1 MPAVADQTV
10 NVLAPDTVDPAG
22 CFAATREQTEP
33 SRFSQSPAPAGYEI
47 LGELGRGGMGVVYK
61 ARQTRLNRLVA
72 LKMILAG
79 SHASPAAL
87 ARFRAEAEAVAA
99 LQHPNVVQVYDF
111 GEHDGL
117 PYFAMEFVP
126 GGTLATRVHER
137 PLPPREAA
145 ALLAGVADGVQAAHA
160 VGIVHRDLK
169 PENVLLQRT
178 EDRGQKTASGRD
190 PSVLCSLSSVL
201 SPKVTDFGLAKKVDT
216 DDGLTAT
223 GAILGTPGYM
233 APEQAAGAGKSADV
247 RTDVYGLGAILY
259 RVLTG
264 RPPFQAAT
272 MTEILMQIMVEEPVP
287 PASLNPGI
295 PADLETVCLKCLEK
309 EPARRY
315 QSAAELADDL
325 RRFLDGMPVTARRVS
340 TIGRARRW
348 ARRNPMIA
356 GLAAG
361 LALILV
367 AGTVVSTGFAIRA
380 HNYSVAA
387 REELEENKRLRKHE
401 SETMKKLFLYLK
413 DRPDLLQSPM
423 CDILDRFRAE
433 NGEVPHPMLAGPEE

>member
-10 NVLAPDTVDPAG
+10 NVLAPETADPDAY
-22 CFAATREQTEP
+22 ATREQTEP
-33 SRFSQSPAPAGYEI
+33 ARFNRSPAPAGYEI

-61 ARQTRLNRLVA
+61 ARQTKLNRLVA

-79 SHASPAAL
+79 GHASPAAL
-87 ARFRAEAEAVAA
+87 ERFRAEAEAVAA
-99 LQHPNVVQVYDF
+99 LQHPNVVQVYDY

-126 GGTLATRVHER
+126 GGTLAARVHDH
-137 PLPPREAA
+137 PLPPRDAA
-145 ALLAGVADGVQAAHA
+145 ALMASIADGVQSAHA

-169 PENVLLQRT
+169 PENILIQGHGLGT
-178 EDRGQKTASGRD
+178 
-190 PSVLCSLSSVL
+190 
-201 SPKVTDFGLAKKVDT
+201 PKVTDFGLAKKVDT
-216 DDGLTAT
+216 ADGLTAT

-259 RVLTG
+259 RILTG

-272 MTEILMQIMVEEPVP
+272 MTEILMQVMVEEPVP
-287 PASLNPGI
+287 PARLNPCI

-309 EPARRY
+309 EPSRRY
-315 QSAAELADDL
+315 QTAAELADDL

-361 LALILV
+361 LALVLV
-367 AGTVVSTGFAIRA
+367 AGTVVSTTFAVRA
-380 HNYSVAA
+380 HYWSAAA
-387 REELEENKRLRKHE
+387 REELAENQQLRQHE
-401 SETMKKLFLYLK
+401 RETTKKLFLYLK
-413 DRPDLLQSPM
+413 DRPEMLQAPM
-423 CDILDRFRAE
+423 CDILDQFRAE
-433 NGEVPHPMLAGPEE
+433 NGDVPHHVLAGLEE

>member
-1 MPAVADQTV
+1 MPAAADQTV
-10 NVLAPDTVDPAG
+10 NVLAPDTADPDA
-22 CFAATREQTEP
+22 FAATREQTEP
-33 SRFSQSPAPAGYEI
+33 PRFSQSPAPAGYEI

-61 ARQTRLNRLVA
+61 ARQTKLNRLVA

-79 SHASPAAL
+79 GHASPAAL

-99 LQHPNVVQVYDF
+99 LQHPNVVQVYDY

-117 PYFAMEFVP
+117 PYLAMEFVP
-126 GGTLATRVHER
+126 GGTLAARVHDR
-137 PLPPREAA
+137 PLPAREAA
-145 ALLAGVADGVQAAHA
+145 ALMAGIADGVQAAHT

-169 PENVLLQRT
+169 PENVLLGK
-178 EDRGQKTASGRD
+178 EG
-190 PSVLCSLSSVL
+190 
-201 SPKVTDFGLAKKVDT
+201 PKVTDFGLAKKIDT
-216 DDGLTAT
+216 ADGLTAT

-233 APEQAAGAGKSADV
+233 APEQAAGAGKTADV

-259 RVLTG
+259 RILTG

-272 MTEILMQIMVEEPVP
+272 MTEILMQVMVEEPVP
-287 PASLNPGI
+287 PARLNPGV

-309 EPARRY
+309 EPGRRY
-315 QSAAELADDL
+315 QTAAELADDL
-325 RRFLDGMPVTARRVS
+325 RRFLDGLPVTARRVS

-361 LALILV
+361 LALVLV
-367 AGTVVSTGFAIRA
+367 AGTIVSTTFAIRA

-387 REELEENKRLRKHE
+387 HEELEENNRLRKHE
-401 SETMKKLFLYLK
+401 AETMKKLFLYLK
-413 DRPDLLQSPM
+413 DRPEMLQSPM
-423 CDILDRFRAE
+423 CDILDKFRAE
-433 NGEVPHPMLAGPEE
+433 NGEVPHHILAGLEE